1 MVISNLLSIFKYK
14 NQTLDS
20 MKQLNYTLSLLMAV
34 FMLSFSSVQAQYCDG
49 PINGNDDEWI
59 TNVSFANVDHDTD
72 QFVSTANTINA
83 TATVDPGEVI
93 SVTVGVTTNGTWT
106 ENVVVYF
113 DLDNDFT
120 FETSIDLGTMATVAN
135 TEVTF
140 DGGGANTVTMPTT
153 PGTYRMR
160 VVMDFLGPVP
170 GPCDSDNASAFKDS
184 EDYEIV
190 VTGSGGPT
198 CSDGIQNGDETG
210 VDCGGSSCQPCGVT
224 PTCSD
229 GIQNGDEEGVD
240 CGGSSCP
247 PCEAECLDY
256 QLTLLF
262 DDFANETSWQLEDE
276 DGVVLYSGDDYDS
289 DDDFTTLVEDFCLEE
304 GCYEFTI
311 FDSFGDGIC
320 CDYGDGFYQIT
331 DEEGNVVVSGSDF
344 GGEESTV
351 FCTDCTPPSASV
363 NVVNYCQFG
372 VFLVQVNLSD
382 LGGASTV
389 VIEDSEGNSL
399 NNVFFAP
406 RTYIMGPY
414 NLGTDVNIAIYDSEN
429 PNCGTEFTGLTSGCA
444 VIVGDDTPTAFGTF
458 PNPTTGDV
466 NVNVAQYI
474 GKDAEVSIYNAM
486 GQLIEQR
493 QLRDIQTMTEQFDLS
508 NQQSGMYMI
517 NINVD
522 GEVHTERIQLSK

>member
-1 MVISNLLSIFKYK
+1 
-14 NQTLDS
+14 
-20 MKQLNYTLSLLMAV
+20 MKRLNYALSFLVAV
-34 FMLSFSSVQAQYCDG
+34 FMLSFTAQAQYCTG
-49 PINGNDDEWI
+49 PINGDDDEWI
-59 TNVSFANVDHDTD
+59 TNVTFANVDHDTD

-83 TATVDPGEVI
+83 TANVSPGEVI
-93 SVTVGVTTNGTWT
+93 SVSVGVTTNGTWT

-120 FETSIDLGTMATVAN
+120 FETSIDLGTMPTVAN

-140 DGGGANTVTMPTT
+140 DGGGANTVAMPTT

-160 VVMDFLGPVP
+160 VVLDFLGPVP
-170 GPCDSDNASAFKDS
+170 GPCDADNVSSFKDS

-190 VTGSGGPT
+190 VTGSGPT
-198 CSDGIQNGDETG
+198 CSDGIQNGDEEG

-229 GIQNGDEEGVD
+229 GIQNGDETGVD
-240 CGGSSCP
+240 CGGASCP
-247 PCEAECLDY
+247 ACPDPEPECLDY
-256 QLTLLF
+256 QLSLTF
-262 DDFANETSWQLEDE
+262 DDFAGETSWQLEDE
-276 DGVVLYSGDDYDS
+276 GGNILYSGDDYDS

-320 CDYGDGFYQIT
+320 CDYGDGSYAIT
-331 DEEGNVVVSGSDF
+331 NDEGSTVVSGGDF

-414 NLGTDVNIAIYDSEN
+414 NLGTDVDIVVYDSETPGCN
-429 PNCGTEFTGLTSGCA
+429 VEFTGLSDGCG
-444 VIVGDDTPTAFGTF
+444 ITPNPGSTPDVSTFGAF

-466 NVNVAQYI
+466 NLTVAEFMGKNANV
-474 GKDAEVSIYNAM
+474 EIYNAV
-486 GQLIEQR
+486 GQLIESR
-493 QLRDIQTMTEQFDLS
+493 ELVDIQSATEQFDLS
-508 NQQSGMYMI
+508 AQQAGVYMI
-517 NINVD
+517 NVNVE
-522 GEVHTERIQLSK
+522 GVGVFTQRVMLTARP